1 MIHVESLAKQPLM
14 LRNLFAVCFVFVF
27 VFNLPNF
34 EMQRTDSGFQ
44 RVHLACVY
52 TFILSPIP
60 LKRQTSKNLPRGDR
74 KPRRVDEEL
83 WTLLGGVRLMCP
95 ALRGAGGGASC
106 SAAGCPHPGGSAG

>member
-44 RVHLACVY
+44 RVHLACV
-52 TFILSPIP
+52 
-60 LKRQTSKNLPRGDR
+60 
-74 KPRRVDEEL
+74 
-83 WTLLGGVRLMCP
+83 
-95 ALRGAGGGASC
+95 
-106 SAAGCPHPGGSAG
+106 